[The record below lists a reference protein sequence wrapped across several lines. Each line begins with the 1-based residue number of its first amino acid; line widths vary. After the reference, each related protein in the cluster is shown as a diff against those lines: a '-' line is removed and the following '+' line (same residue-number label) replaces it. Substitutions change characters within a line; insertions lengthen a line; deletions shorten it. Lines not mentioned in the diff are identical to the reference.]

1 MPIKVFIVDD
11 EQSIPKLIGIYLE
24 RIVEDFEV
32 ISAPTGTEAI
42 DLVSKMTAVDYP
54 DITILDYKMDDIDG
68 IETAKQLTE
77 KGIQNIYLL
86 SAYTDPE
93 MIAKSKECGI
103 KGIMKKSEGFKAI
116 AEKLAE
122 MIRLAQES

>member
-1 MPIKVFIVDD
+1 MTEVD
-11 EQSIPKLIGIYLE
+11 
-24 RIVEDFEV
+24 F
-32 ISAPTGTEAI
+32 
-42 DLVSKMTAVDYP
+42 P
-54 DITILDYKMDDIDG
+54 DITIMDYKMHDIDG
-68 IETAKQLTE
+68 IETAKQLVE

-86 SAYTDPE
+86 SAYADPE

-122 MIRLAQES
+122 MIRLAQEP

>member
-1 MPIKVFIVDD
+1 MPITVFIVDD
-11 EQSIPKLIGIYLE
+11 EPSIPKLIGIYLE
-24 RIVEDFEV
+24 RMVDDFKV
-32 ISAPTGTEAI
+32 ISATTGIAAVDI
-42 DLVSKMTAVDYP
+42 VSKMNEIDFP
-54 DITILDYKMDDIDG
+54 DITILDYKMCDLDG
-68 IETAKQLTE
+68 IETAQQLGE

-122 MIRLAQES
+122 MIRLAQEP